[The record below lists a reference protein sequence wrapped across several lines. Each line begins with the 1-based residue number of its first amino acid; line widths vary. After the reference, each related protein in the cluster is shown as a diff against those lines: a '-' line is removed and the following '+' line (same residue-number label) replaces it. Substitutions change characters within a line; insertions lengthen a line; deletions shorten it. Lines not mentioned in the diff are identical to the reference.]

1 MAQIENELDY
11 SGPARQQRC
20 RDVYHTIR
28 HSGSFGLQVED
39 MPFVITEPCI
49 GVQGATCIEVCPVD
63 CINTDDNE
71 QQYFIDPVT
80 CIDCSYCESVCPVNA
95 IFDEFTV
102 PSQWRHFIAK
112 NRDFYKKR

>member
-1 MAQIENELDY
+1 
-11 SGPARQQRC
+11 
-20 RDVYHTIR
+20 
-28 HSGSFGLQVED
+28 

-49 GVQGATCIEVCPVD
+49 GVKDATCIEVCPVD
-63 CINTDDNE
+63 CINTDDDE
-71 QQYFIDPVT
+71 EQYFIDPIT

-102 PSQWRHFIAK
+102 PSQWRHFSAK